1 MRKNIEVKVN
11 DVLINKHSERKF
23 MVNKVYRNNELMIAI
38 EIETSNPTTRV
49 VISKDELL
57 YGYYE
62 INNHY
67 NL

>member
-1 MRKNIEVKVN
+1 MEKNIKVKVN
-11 DVLINKHSERKF
+11 DVLIDKENGKKF
-23 MVNKVYRNNELMIAI
+23 MINKVYRNNELMVGI
-38 EIETSNPTTRV
+38 ELETPNPTTR

-62 INNHY
+62 INSHY

>member
-1 MRKNIEVKVN
+1 MKKNVEVKVN
-11 DVLINKHSERKF
+11 DVLIDKEDERKF
-23 MVNKVYRNNELMIAI
+23 MVGKVYRNNELMIAV
-38 EIETSNPTTRV
+38 EIEVSNPTTR

-62 INNHY
+62 INSHY

>member
-1 MRKNIEVKVN
+1 MRKEVMVKVN
-11 DVLINKHSERKF
+11 DVLVNKKNGRKF
-23 MVNKVYRNNELMIAI
+23 MVGKVYRNNELMIAI
-38 EIETSNPTTRV
+38 EIEVSNPTTRA
-49 VISKDELL
+49 ISKDELL

>member
-1 MRKNIEVKVN
+1 MRKNIEAKVN
-11 DVLINKHSERKF
+11 DVLINKRSGRKF
-23 MVNKVYRNNELMIAI
+23 MVNKIYRNNELMIAI
-38 EIETSNPTTRV
+38 EIEVSSPTTR

>member
-1 MRKNIEVKVN
+1 MRKNIEAKVN
-11 DVLINKHSERKF
+11 DVLINKRSGRKF
-23 MVNKVYRNNELMIAI
+23 MVNKIYRNNELMIAI
-38 EIETSNPTTRV
+38 EIEVSSPTTR

-62 INNHY
+62 IGNHY

>member
-1 MRKNIEVKVN
+1 MKKNVEVKVN
-11 DVLINKHSERKF
+11 DVLIDKENGKKF
-23 MVNKVYRNNELMIAI
+23 MVYKVYRNNELMIAI
-38 EIETSNPTTRV
+38 ELETPNTTTR

-62 INNHY
+62 INSHY

>member
-1 MRKNIEVKVN
+1 MKKNVEVKVN
-11 DVLINKHSERKF
+11 DVLIDKEDERKF
-23 MVNKVYRNNELMIAI
+23 MVGKVYLNNELMIAI
-38 EIETSNPTTRV
+38 ELEVSNPTTR

-62 INNHY
+62 INSHY

>member
-11 DVLINKHSERKF
+11 DVLINKHSGRKF
-23 MVNKVYRNNELMIAI
+23 MVNKVYRNNEIALAI
-38 EIETSNPTTRV
+38 EIEVSNPTTRA
-49 VISKDELL
+49 ISKDELL

>member
-1 MRKNIEVKVN
+1 MKNVKVKVN
-11 DVLINKHSERKF
+11 DVLIDKEDERKF
-23 MVNKVYRNNELMIAI
+23 MIGKVYLNNELMIAI
-38 EIETSNPTTRV
+38 EIETPNPTTR

-62 INNHY
+62 INSHY

>member
-1 MRKNIEVKVN
+1 MRKNVEVKVN
-11 DVLINKHSERKF
+11 DVLIDKEDERKF
-23 MVNKVYRNNELMIAI
+23 MVGKVYRNNELMIAV
-38 EIETSNPTTRV
+38 EIETPNPITR

-62 INNHY
+62 INSHY

>member
-11 DVLINKHSERKF
+11 DVLINKHSGRKF

-38 EIETSNPTTRV
+38 EIEVSNPTTR

-62 INNHY
+62 ISNHY

>member
-1 MRKNIEVKVN
+1 MRKNVEVKVN
-11 DVLINKHSERKF
+11 DVLIDKEDERKF
-23 MVNKVYRNNELMIAI
+23 MVGKVYRNNELMIAV
-38 EIETSNPTTRV
+38 EIEVSNPTTR

-62 INNHY
+62 INSHY

>member
-1 MRKNIEVKVN
+1 MRKNIEAKVN
-11 DVLINKHSERKF
+11 DVLINKRSGRKF
-23 MVNKVYRNNELMIAI
+23 MVNKIYRNNELMIAI
-38 EIETSNPTTRV
+38 EIEASRPTTR

>member
-1 MRKNIEVKVN
+1 MRKNVEVKVN
-11 DVLINKHSERKF
+11 DVLIDKYNGKKF
-23 MVNKVYRNNELMIAI
+23 MVGKVYRNNELMIAVQ
-38 EIETSNPTTRV
+38 IETPNPITR

-62 INNHY
+62 INSHY